1 MNPILKIESLSDSY
15 AIEEETLT
23 DVSFKV
29 MAGDFMSILGPS
41 GSGKSTLLR
50 IIAGLER
57 QSLGRIWINNE
68 IISDENF
75 HMPPEKRN
83 LGLVVQDKSLFP
95 HLDVLSNVAF
105 GIRKNNVKN
114 DIAKELLRAFRIEE
128 CEKKFPNELSGG
140 EQQRVAL
147 ARSLAPEPQILLM
160 DEPFNALDDDLKDD
174 LYRETKNI
182 IKEKEMTVLMVTHD
196 KAESQIFSN
205 KIINLENGKIR
216 E

>member
-1 MNPILKIESLSDSY
+1 MNPILKIESLSHSY
-15 AIEEETLT
+15 AIEEVTLT

-147 ARSLAPEPQILLM
+147 ARSLAPEPKILLM

>member
-1 MNPILKIESLSDSY
+1 MNPILKIESLSHSY
-15 AIEEETLT
+15 TIEEVTLT

-147 ARSLAPEPQILLM
+147 ARSLAPEPQILLL

-182 IKEKEMTVLMVTHD
+182 IKEKKMTVLMVTHD
-196 KAESQIFSN
+196 KVESEIFSN

>member
-1 MNPILKIESLSDSY
+1 
-15 AIEEETLT
+15 
-23 DVSFKV
+23 
-29 MAGDFMSILGPS
+29 
-41 GSGKSTLLR
+41 LR
-50 IIAGLER
+50 L
-57 QSLGRIWINNE
+57 
-68 IISDENF
+68 
-75 HMPPEKRN
+75 
-83 LGLVVQDKSLFP
+83 
-95 HLDVLSNVAF
+95 
-105 GIRKNNVKN
+105 
-114 DIAKELLRAFRIEE
+114 FRIEE

>member
-1 MNPILKIESLSDSY
+1 MNSILKIESLSHAYD
-15 AIEEETLT
+15 AEKEILT
-23 DVSFKV
+23 NVSFKV
-29 MAGDFMSILGPS
+29 MAGDFVSILGPS

-57 QSLGRIWINNE
+57 QSLGRILINNQ
-68 IISDENF
+68 IISDENH

-105 GIRKNNVKN
+105 GIRKKDAKN
-114 DIAKELLRAFRIEE
+114 AIAKDLLRLFKIED

-147 ARSLAPEPQILLM
+147 ARSLAPEPQILLL
-160 DEPFNALDDDLKDD
+160 DEPFNALDDDLKND

>member
-1 MNPILKIESLSDSY
+1 MPLPAVANYASAVGRAFIFLNTEKLDSGDQCTRIYLNKI
-15 AIEEETLT
+15 
-23 DVSFKV
+23 
-29 MAGDFMSILGPS
+29 
-41 GSGKSTLLR
+41 
-50 IIAGLER
+50 
-57 QSLGRIWINNE
+57 
-68 IISDENF
+68 
-75 HMPPEKRN
+75 
-83 LGLVVQDKSLFP
+83 QDKSLFP

-105 GIRKNNVKN
+105 GIRKKNAKN
-114 DIAKELLRAFRIEE
+114 DIAKELLRLFRIEG

-160 DEPFNALDDDLKDD
+160 DEPFNALDDDLKND

-182 IKEKEMTVLMVTHD
+182 IKKKEMTVLMVTHD

>member
-1 MNPILKIESLSDSY
+1 MNPILKIESLSHSY
-15 AIEEETLT
+15 AIEEVTLT

-105 GIRKNNVKN
+105 GIKKNNVKN

>member
-1 MNPILKIESLSDSY
+1 MNPILKIESLSHSY
-15 AIEEETLT
+15 AIEEVTLT

-160 DEPFNALDDDLKDD
+160 DEPFNALDDDLKVD

>member
-1 MNPILKIESLSDSY
+1 MNSILKIESLSHAYD
-15 AIEEETLT
+15 AEKEILT
-23 DVSFKV
+23 NVSFKV
-29 MAGDFMSILGPS
+29 MAGDFVSILGPS

-57 QSLGRIWINNE
+57 QSLGRILINNQ
-68 IISDENF
+68 IISDENH

-105 GIRKNNVKN
+105 GIRKKN
-114 DIAKELLRAFRIEE
+114 AKNAIAKDLLRLFKIED

-147 ARSLAPEPQILLM
+147 ARSLAPEPQILLL
-160 DEPFNALDDDLKDD
+160 DEPFNALDDDLKND

>member
-1 MNPILKIESLSDSY
+1 MNPILKIESLSHSY
-15 AIEEETLT
+15 AIEEVTLT

-147 ARSLAPEPQILLM
+147 ARSLAPEPQILLL

-196 KAESQIFSN
+196 KAESQILSN

>member
-1 MNPILKIESLSDSY
+1 MNPILKIESLSHSY
-15 AIEEETLT
+15 TIEEVTLT

-95 HLDVLSNVAF
+95 HLDVLSNIAF

-114 DIAKELLRAFRIEE
+114 DIVKELLRAFRIEE

-182 IKEKEMTVLMVTHD
+182 IKEKKMTVLMVTHD
-196 KAESQIFSN
+196 KVESEIFSN

>member
-1 MNPILKIESLSDSY
+1 MNPILKIESPSHSY
-15 AIEEETLT
+15 AIEEVTLT

-160 DEPFNALDDDLKDD
+160 DEPFKALDDDLKDD

-196 KAESQIFSN
+196 KAESQILSN

>member
-1 MNPILKIESLSDSY
+1 MNPILKIESLSHSY
-15 AIEEETLT
+15 AIEKETLT
-23 DVSFKV
+23 DVSLEV

-68 IISDENF
+68 IISDENY

-105 GIRKNNVKN
+105 GIRKKNVKN
-114 DIAKELLRAFRIEE
+114 DIAKELLRLFRIEG

-160 DEPFNALDDDLKDD
+160 DEPFNALDDDLKND
-174 LYRETKNI
+174 LHRETKNI

>member
-1 MNPILKIESLSDSY
+1 MNPILKIESLSHSY

-105 GIRKNNVKN
+105 GIRKNNEKN
-114 DIAKELLRAFRIEE
+114 YIAKELLRAFRIEE

>member
-1 MNPILKIESLSDSY
+1 MNPILKIESLSHSY

-105 GIRKNNVKN
+105 GIRKDNVKN

>member
-1 MNPILKIESLSDSY
+1 MNPILKIESLSHSY
-15 AIEEETLT
+15 AIEEVTLT

-147 ARSLAPEPQILLM
+147 ARSLAPEPQILLL

>member
-1 MNPILKIESLSDSY
+1 MNPILKIESLSHSY
-15 AIEEETLT
+15 TIEEVTLT

>member
-1 MNPILKIESLSDSY
+1 MNPILKIESLSHSY
-15 AIEEETLT
+15 TIEEVTLT

-147 ARSLAPEPQILLM
+147 ARSLAPEPKILLM

>member
-1 MNPILKIESLSDSY
+1 MNSILKIESLSHAYD
-15 AIEEETLT
+15 AEKEILT
-23 DVSFKV
+23 NVSFKV
-29 MAGDFMSILGPS
+29 MAGDFVSILGPS

-57 QSLGRIWINNE
+57 QSLGRILINNQ
-68 IISDENF
+68 IISDENH

-83 LGLVVQDKSLFP
+83 LGLVVQDKCLFP

-105 GIRKNNVKN
+105 GIRKKN
-114 DIAKELLRAFRIEE
+114 AKNAIAKDLLRLFKIED

-147 ARSLAPEPQILLM
+147 ARSLAPEPQILLL

-174 LYRETKNI
+174 LYKETQNI

-196 KAESQIFSN
+196 KRESQIFSN
-205 KIINLENGKIR
+205 KIINLENGTIR

>member
-1 MNPILKIESLSDSY
+1 MNPILKIESLSHSY
-15 AIEEETLT
+15 AIEEVTLT

>member
-1 MNPILKIESLSDSY
+1 MNSILKIESLSHAYD
-15 AIEEETLT
+15 AEKEILT
-23 DVSFKV
+23 NVSFKV
-29 MAGDFMSILGPS
+29 MAGDFVSILGPS

-57 QSLGRIWINNE
+57 QSLGRILINNQ
-68 IISDENF
+68 IISDENH
-75 HMPPEKRN
+75 HMAPEKRN

-105 GIRKNNVKN
+105 GIRKKDAKN
-114 DIAKELLRAFRIEE
+114 AIAKDLLRLFKIED

-147 ARSLAPEPQILLM
+147 ARSLAPEPQILLL

-174 LYRETKNI
+174 LYKETQNI

-196 KAESQIFSN
+196 KRESQIFSN
-205 KIINLENGKIR
+205 KIINLENGTIR

>member
-1 MNPILKIESLSDSY
+1 MNPILKIESLSHSY
-15 AIEEETLT
+15 DIENETLT
-23 DVSFKV
+23 DVSLQV
-29 MAGDFMSILGPS
+29 MAGDFMAILGPS

-68 IISDENF
+68 IISDENY

-105 GIRKNNVKN
+105 GIRKKNVKN
-114 DIAKELLRAFRIEE
+114 DIAKELLRLFRIEG

-160 DEPFNALDDDLKDD
+160 DEPFNALDDDLKND
-174 LYRETKNI
+174 LHRETKNI

>member
-1 MNPILKIESLSDSY
+1 
-15 AIEEETLT
+15 
-23 DVSFKV
+23 
-29 MAGDFMSILGPS
+29 MSILGPS

-160 DEPFNALDDDLKDD
+160 DEPFNALDDDLKVD

>member
-1 MNPILKIESLSDSY
+1 MNPILKIESLSHSY
-15 AIEEETLT
+15 AIESETLT
-23 DVSFKV
+23 DVSLKV

-68 IISDENF
+68 IISDENY

-95 HLDVLSNVAF
+95 HLDVLSNVTF
-105 GIRKNNVKN
+105 GIRKKNAKN
-114 DIAKELLRAFRIEE
+114 DIAKELLRLFRIEG

-160 DEPFNALDDDLKDD
+160 DEPFNALDDDLKND